1 MPRQP
6 RNLHFV
12 ATWHSSDNAIRK
24 STQHT
29 TRLKCAAPATQNDD
43 GHVQSAA
50 PATKTATHL
59 PKTSQKYCAC
69 YTKRLWTRYK
79 TRPNVTK
86 CHACHAKQSNT
97 TCATSKCDPLART
110 YYRYGHTGLTR
121 SPANGCER
129 LGNIERPHPQPSGPR
144 VKREPSLRIRE

>member
-50 PATKTATHL
+50 PATKTVNASSENIPVWGSSL
-59 PKTSQKYCAC
+59 KLAGWSQFFE
-69 YTKRLWTRYK
+69 LDFS
-79 TRPNVTK
+79 
-86 CHACHAKQSNT
+86 Q
-97 TCATSKCDPLART
+97 
-110 YYRYGHTGLTR
+110 
-121 SPANGCER
+121 
-129 LGNIERPHPQPSGPR
+129 I
-144 VKREPSLRIRE
+144 

>member
-29 TRLKCAAPATQNDD
+29 TRLKC
-43 GHVQSAA
+43 
-50 PATKTATHL
+50 
-59 PKTSQKYCAC
+59 C
-69 YTKRLWTRYK
+69 
-79 TRPNVTK
+79 
-86 CHACHAKQSNT
+86 ACHAKWRWTRPKCCACHENCNASSENVAKVLRLLHKTTLDALQNT
-97 TCATSKCDPLART
+97 SECHEVPRLPRETKQHDVCKLQMWPLART

-129 LGNIERPHPQPSGPR
+129 LGNIEWPHPQPSGPR